1 MSILSTSEA
10 PDDPI
15 ERLLWLSGAAEAAK
29 AEIEDAFAK
38 AYFEARLSGR
48 LDAAVGLGLHSKSTV
63 LRLTRRENNA
73 SQRMV
78 RWGDGAD
85 ATSSAYG
92 RPTGHSQ

>member
-1 MSILSTSEA
+1 MEDA
-10 PDDPI
+10 PHDPI

-38 AYFEARLSGR
+38 AYYEARLSGR
-48 LDAAVGLGLHSKSTV
+48 LDVAVDLGLHSKSTV

-85 ATSSAYG
+85 PTSTAFG
-92 RPTGHSQ
+92 KT

>member
-1 MSILSTSEA
+1 MLSLDAA
-10 PDDPI
+10 PEDPI
-15 ERLLWLSGAAEAAK
+15 ERLLWLSGAAEQARS
-29 AEIEDAFAK
+29 EIEDAFAR

-78 RWGDGAD
+78 RWNDGAD
-85 ATSSAYG
+85 PTSSAYDKV
-92 RPTGHSQ
+92 